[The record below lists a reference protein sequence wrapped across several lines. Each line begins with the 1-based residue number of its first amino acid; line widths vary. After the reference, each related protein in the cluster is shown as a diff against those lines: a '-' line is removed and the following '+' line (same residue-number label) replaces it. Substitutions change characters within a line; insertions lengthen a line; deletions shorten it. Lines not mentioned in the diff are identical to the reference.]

1 MSPRLTA
8 HLALL
13 VVALIYSINYVV
25 AKDLMPVYIGPR
37 GFIFLRVVG
46 ATLLFFAFS
55 TFTKGSKRIERRD
68 WFRVLLCGFF
78 GVAGNQLLFF
88 EGLNLTTPINAA
100 VIMTC
105 NPVLVLVMSALLLRE
120 KLRPLKILGVIIG
133 GGGAVYLIL
142 GSGEANLLEP
152 SASLG
157 NLLIFINASSYAV
170 YLVIVKPLMA
180 KYDALQVIKWVFF
193 SGLLFVV
200 PAGVGQFTEIDWSSW
215 TPIIFI
221 SVGFVVVFTTFIA
234 YLFNL
239 FALKTLSS
247 ATVSTYIYLQPLFT
261 TLLSLF
267 LARDVLTL
275 RAVVAAAL
283 IFTGVYLAVRKPAN
297 KQNT

>member
-1 MSPRLTA
+1 
-8 HLALL
+8 
-13 VVALIYSINYVV
+13 
-25 AKDLMPVYIGPR
+25 
-37 GFIFLRVVG
+37 
-46 ATLLFFAFS
+46 
-55 TFTKGSKRIERRD
+55 
-68 WFRVLLCGFF
+68 
-78 GVAGNQLLFF
+78 
-88 EGLNLTTPINAA
+88 
-100 VIMTC
+100 
-105 NPVLVLVMSALLLRE
+105 
-120 KLRPLKILGVIIG
+120 
-133 GGGAVYLIL
+133 
-142 GSGEANLLEP
+142 
-152 SASLG
+152 
-157 NLLIFINASSYAV
+157 
-170 YLVIVKPLMA
+170 
-180 KYDALQVIKWVFF
+180 
-193 SGLLFVV
+193 
-200 PAGVGQFTEIDWSSW
+200 VGQFTEIDWSSW

>member
-120 KLRPLKILGVIIG
+120 KLRPLKF
-133 GGGAVYLIL
+133 
-142 GSGEANLLEP
+142 
-152 SASLG
+152 SA
-157 NLLIFINASSYAV
+157 
-170 YLVIVKPLMA
+170 
-180 KYDALQVIKWVFF
+180 
-193 SGLLFVV
+193 
-200 PAGVGQFTEIDWSSW
+200 
-215 TPIIFI
+215 
-221 SVGFVVVFTTFIA
+221 
-234 YLFNL
+234 
-239 FALKTLSS
+239 
-247 ATVSTYIYLQPLFT
+247 
-261 TLLSLF
+261 
-267 LARDVLTL
+267 
-275 RAVVAAAL
+275 
-283 IFTGVYLAVRKPAN
+283 
-297 KQNT
+297 